1 MGTSPG
7 DFGKNPNMVQCT
19 AMSRRSGERCKG
31 PAVLGSTGQKCRM
44 HGGHGARESGT
55 SSPSFKHG
63 RHSKYL
69 PSQLDALYRDAISNP
84 DLLELADHIA
94 LLEARIQ
101 SILLANKDGDPVPRW
116 QEIREMFDTLATA
129 ILAGDQEN
137 TNAQLAL
144 MFARLESG
152 IKWDTTWDQVGATLE
167 SLRKLTDTEVK
178 RKKELNQMVP
188 IERVVILMAAVGNAV
203 KRNVSNPNEI
213 AAVYRELAMLHG
225 SDRVPGKPDTE
236 RLGPE
241 AIVIDVEAE
250 PGRQRRNSAARKQRA
265 ELAEKSET
273 VGNEGV

>member
-7 DFGKNPNMVQCT
+7 DFGKNPHTQCT

-44 HGGHGARESGT
+44 HGGHGAREAGPNN
-55 SSPSFKHG
+55 PSFKHG

-116 QEIREMFDTLATA
+116 QEIREMFDILATA

-144 MFARLESG
+144 MFKRLESG
-152 IKWDTTWDQVGATLE
+152 IAWDTTWDQVSSTLE
-167 SLRKLTDTEVK
+167 NLRKLTDTEVK

-225 SDRVPGKPDTE
+225 SDRVPGSPE
-236 RLGPE
+236 QSRVGPE

-250 PGRQRRNSAARKQRA
+250 PGRQKRNAAERKKRA
-265 ELAEKSET
+265 ALLEAGET
-273 VGNEGV
+273 DAQS